1 MDAEVYNGKL
11 STFLQEIAK
20 VDEALK
26 SFKKEDVS
34 GADKETCFAELN
46 KVQRAL
52 DNCDD
57 MMLEF
62 IYLELKEDDPVDK
75 ARSISLRNMSDEL
88 LKRVK
93 LHSKEIKTEMSRL
106 LSNGDRRFMT
116 PEERK
121 KDEDQELECKRLR
134 AELDKKK
141 AERERLE
148 KENEKKAEKIMGKFM
163 IRINDC
169 SRNADRLV
177 NEYDEEKSDVWLDR
191 YENLCQVMENL
202 LLEIFDVNIEILDL
216 GLLEV
221 KWNAAD
227 QKSIDV
233 LKAKCNCLSELEIF
247 GKRVSKNAALVQYR
261 SKWLTHNKE
270 ENTSN
275 DKNDAFLNVPIALIM
290 KILASA

>member
-1 MDAEVYNGKL
+1 MSN
-11 STFLQEIAK
+11 
-20 VDEALK
+20 
-26 SFKKEDVS
+26 
-34 GADKETCFAELN
+34 ADKETCFAELN

-62 IYLELKEDDPVDK
+62 IYLELKENDPVDK

-121 KDEDQELECKRLR
+121 KDEAQELECKRLR

-163 IRINDC
+163 IQINEC
-169 SRNADRLV
+169 SRKADCLV
-177 NEYDEEKSDVWLDR
+177 KEYDEEKSDVWLDR

-221 KWNAAD
+221 K
-227 QKSIDV
+227 
-233 LKAKCNCLSELEIF
+233 
-247 GKRVSKNAALVQYR
+247 
-261 SKWLTHNKE
+261 
-270 ENTSN
+270 
-275 DKNDAFLNVPIALIM
+275 
-290 KILASA
+290 